1 MGNIPNLKPER
12 FNMRYVIAVFSS
24 ITMANRVKKEMDR
37 QPGFVSLMHSPTG
50 IPENGCSYSLRFR
63 EEMLERIIAVAAR
76 LGIKIK
82 NFYVEGENHT
92 YERMDT

>member
-1 MGNIPNLKPER
+1 MK
-12 FNMRYVIAVFSS
+12 YVIAVFSS

-37 QPGFVSLMHSPTG
+37 QIGFVSLMHSPTG

-63 EEMLERIIAVAAR
+63 EEKLDKIISIANR

-92 YERMDT
+92 YERMEI